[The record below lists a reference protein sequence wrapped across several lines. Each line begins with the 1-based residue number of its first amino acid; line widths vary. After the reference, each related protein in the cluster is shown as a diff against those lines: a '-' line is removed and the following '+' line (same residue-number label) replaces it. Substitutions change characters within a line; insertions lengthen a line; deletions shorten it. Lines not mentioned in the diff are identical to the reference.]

1 MLSGS
6 TEVEHWLKM
15 GSEGELIVLEELFPS
30 SQFTRGCA
38 RRQKGAIPKKVVQ
51 IKSEE
56 FQLLAHHV
64 SILSLKHTKKSD
76 ITSFFLIPLFF
87 WQHLHFYRKS
97 YSLSSLQFI
106 FCYF

>member
-15 GSEGELIVLEELFPS
+15 GSEGELIVSEELFPS

-51 IKSEE
+51 IKS
-56 FQLLAHHV
+56 
-64 SILSLKHTKKSD
+64 
-76 ITSFFLIPLFF
+76 
-87 WQHLHFYRKS
+87 
-97 YSLSSLQFI
+97 
-106 FCYF
+106 